1 MKTTRL
7 TAALI
12 AALAISLHAQNEE
25 PPPGPPPGSPPP
37 GHRPPPGG
45 PLFALL
51 DTDRDGKLS
60 EEEID
65 KAPEIL
71 KALDANGDGYVDVR
85 EAHPKPPAPKE
96 ESDSTET
103 TSTETTSAESSSD

>member
-1 MKTTRL
+1 MKTIQL

-12 AALAISLHAQNEE
+12 AAMAMAVHAQNEE
-25 PPPGPPPGSPPP
+25 PPPGPPSGSPP
-37 GHRPPPGG
+37 GHCPPPGG

-60 EEEID
+60 EDEID

-71 KALDANGDGYVDVR
+71 KALDKNGDGYVVAR
-85 EAHPKPPAPKE
+85 EARPKPPVPPKE
-96 ESDSTET
+96 ESGSTET
-103 TSTETTSAESSSD
+103 TPTESSSD

>member
-1 MKTTRL
+1 M
-7 TAALI
+7 
-12 AALAISLHAQNEE
+12 
-25 PPPGPPPGSPPP
+25 
-37 GHRPPPGG
+37 
-45 PLFALL
+45 FALL

-71 KALDANGDGYVDVR
+71 KALDENGDGYVDAR

-103 TSTETTSAESSSD
+103 TTESSSD

>member
-12 AALAISLHAQNEE
+12 AAMAMSVHAQNEE
-25 PPPGPPPGSPPP
+25 PPPGPPP

-45 PLFALL
+45 PLFAVL

-71 KALDANGDGYVDVR
+71 KALDENGDGYVDAR
-85 EAHPKPPAPKE
+85 EAHPRPLAPKE

-103 TSTETTSAESSSD
+103 PSTETTSTESSSD

>member
-1 MKTTRL
+1 MKTTQL

-12 AALAISLHAQNEE
+12 AALAMTVHAQNEE
-25 PPPGPPPGSPPP
+25 PPPGPPPGPPP
-37 GHRPPPGG
+37 EHCPPPGG
-45 PLFALL
+45 PLFAVL

-71 KALDANGDGYVDVR
+71 KALDENGDGYVDAR

-96 ESDSTET
+96 ESDSTDT
-103 TSTETTSAESSSD
+103 TSTETTTTDSTTN

>member
-1 MKTTRL
+1 MTV
-7 TAALI
+7 
-12 AALAISLHAQNEE
+12 HAQNEE
-25 PPPGPPPGSPPP
+25 PPPGPPPG
-37 GHRPPPGG
+37 HCPPPGG

-71 KALDANGDGYVDVR
+71 KALDENGDGYVDAR

-96 ESDSTET
+96 ENDSTET
-103 TSTETTSAESSSD
+103 TPTDSTTN

>member
-12 AALAISLHAQNEE
+12 AALAMTAHAQNEE
-25 PPPGPPPGSPPP
+25 PPPGPPPG
-37 GHRPPPGG
+37 HCPPPGG

-71 KALDANGDGYVDVR
+71 KGLDENGDGYVDAR
-85 EAHPKPPAPKE
+85 EVHPKPPAPKE
-96 ESDSTET
+96 ESDSTDT
-103 TSTETTSAESSSD
+103 TSTDSSTN

>member
-12 AALAISLHAQNEE
+12 AAMAMSVHAQNEE
-25 PPPGPPPGSPPP
+25 PPPGPPPG
-37 GHRPPPGG
+37 HCPPPGG

-51 DTDRDGKLS
+51 DTDRDRKLS
-60 EEEID
+60 EAEID

-71 KALDANGDGYVDVR
+71 KALDENGDGYVDAR
-85 EAHPKPPAPKE
+85 EAHPRPPAPKE

-103 TSTETTSAESSSD
+103 TSTEATSTESSSD